1 MVAKLRADI
10 VVAVKAD
17 GEYAQDAARVALQ
30 TFLGDHGVF
39 SFFRTDEAGTA
50 PSWATAL
57 VGDLKL
63 ALDPAFPET
72 QQADPLGAEAKAD
85 EALEA
90 KVGKN
95 ATDNDNAAFAALINQ
110 EKERAEMS
118 TQDKG
123 GAEGPPMIQ
132 HIYYG
137 PVSVANGDHAQQAG
151 RDIINHAPATWQAVG
166 VSFEALREA
175 IAALP
180 DATPQKKQLLADFE
194 DVHEVVKTGKPDEG
208 QAKLVKRC
216 LDGLKQG
223 AEAVENG
230 STIVE
235 KLAPAAMALAAA
247 WPGIV
252 SWIS

>member
-1 MVAKLRADI
+1 MGSQYKNGLE
-10 VVAVKAD
+10 
-17 GEYAQDAARVALQ
+17 G
-30 TFLGDHGVF
+30 
-39 SFFRTDEAGTA
+39 RTTNLHFHA
-50 PSWATAL
+50 P
-57 VGDLKL
+57 
-63 ALDPAFPET
+63 
-72 QQADPLGAEAKAD
+72 
-85 EALEA
+85 
-90 KVGKN
+90 
-95 ATDNDNAAFAALINQ
+95 
-110 EKERAEMS
+110 
-118 TQDKG
+118 
-123 GAEGPPMIQ
+123 
-132 HIYYG
+132 
-137 PVSVANGDHAQQAG
+137 VANVSTGDHAQQAA

-175 IAALP
+175 IVALP
-180 DATPQKKQLLADFE
+180 DATPQKKQLLADLE
-194 DVHEVVKTGKPDEG
+194 DVHEVVKTGKPDDG

>member
-1 MVAKLRADI
+1 
-10 VVAVKAD
+10 
-17 GEYAQDAARVALQ
+17 
-30 TFLGDHGVF
+30 
-39 SFFRTDEAGTA
+39 
-50 PSWATAL
+50 
-57 VGDLKL
+57 
-63 ALDPAFPET
+63 
-72 QQADPLGAEAKAD
+72 
-85 EALEA
+85 
-90 KVGKN
+90 
-95 ATDNDNAAFAALINQ
+95 
-110 EKERAEMS
+110 MS